1 MDTRRAIAPLASVQV
16 LGEEKHMVRSFAF
29 AAILAAGYASS
40 AFAQAGATFVDAKS
54 NIHGF
59 GVSAPAPSGGG
70 GGINA
75 VTIALNPGVGRTLTI
90 SAAGSAW
97 WGNTAGSNGPDGG
110 LFSAATNISALGP
123 ISGFSAPRSGHLLG
137 LFLAGDPT
145 GNPAP
150 ANFSYPDAASMT
162 AASFTP
168 ELQQIFFI
176 GDGLTGE
183 GVGDVPIFNVPDS
196 ATSLVLGIAD
206 GFSFSGQP
214 GWYADNTG
222 GYEVA
227 YNVVPTPGALALAGL
242 GGIMISRRRR

>member
-1 MDTRRAIAPLASVQV
+1 
-16 LGEEKHMVRSFAF
+16 MVRSFAYAAIF
-29 AAILAAGYASS
+29 AAGCASS

-54 NIHGF
+54 NIHGY

-75 VTIALNPGVGRTLTI
+75 VTIPLNPGTGRTLTI
-90 SAAGSAW
+90 SATGGAW
-97 WGNTAGSNGPDGG
+97 WGGSGGSNGPDGG
-110 LFSAATNISALGP
+110 FFSAATNISALGP

-150 ANFSYPDAASMT
+150 ANFAYPNAASLT

-168 ELQQIFFI
+168 QLQQIFFI

-183 GVGDVPIFNVPDS
+183 GTGDVQIFNVPDS

-206 GFSFSGQP
+206 AFAFSGQP

-227 YNVVPTPGALALAGL
+227 YNIVPTPGALALVGL
-242 GGIMISRRRR
+242 GGLMVARRRR

>member
-1 MDTRRAIAPLASVQV
+1 MSRP
-16 LGEEKHMVRSFAF
+16 FAF
-29 AAILAAGYASS
+29 AAILAAGCASS
-40 AFAQAGATFVDAKS
+40 ALAQAGATFVDAKA

-75 VTIALNPGVGRTLTI
+75 VTIPLNPGTGRTLTL

-97 WGNTAGSNGPDGG
+97 WGNSAGGNGPDGG
-110 LFSAATNISALGP
+110 FFNAATNISALGP
-123 ISGFSAPRSGHLLG
+123 ISGFSAPRTGHLLG

-150 ANFSYPDAASMT
+150 ANYPYPDAASMT

-168 ELQQIFFI
+168 EIQQIFFI

-183 GVGDVPIFNVPDS
+183 GAGDVQTFFVPDS

-206 GFSFSGQP
+206 AFAFSGQP
-214 GWYADNTG
+214 GWYSDNTG

-227 YNVVPTPGALALAGL
+227 YSVVPTPGSIALAGL
-242 GGIMISRRRR
+242 GGLIASRRRR